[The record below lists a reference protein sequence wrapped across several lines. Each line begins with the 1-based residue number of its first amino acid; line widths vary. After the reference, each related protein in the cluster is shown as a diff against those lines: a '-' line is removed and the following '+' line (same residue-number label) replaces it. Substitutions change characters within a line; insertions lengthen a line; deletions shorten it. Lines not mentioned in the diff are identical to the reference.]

1 MSSELIQ
8 KLTFPLLALIAA
20 ALFTGLFFYAGAVD
34 RNDPPPP
41 DAKEIFEDSL
51 GKPSIQSDVPGGT
64 ADLSIEHMSGQEV
77 ARWVEVIAVECLSL
91 TPSNFDE
98 NTRLVKNYFTEP
110 GYQQYQ
116 SYLAQTKFAEVIKGR
131 GLQSG
136 AILERPP
143 LEANSMVQNG
153 VYKWLYEVPI
163 TLSFIPA
170 GQTRGSAAN
179 AQNQRFTLR
188 LQLTRA
194 QDPQNPNRIK
204 VEIWQILPARG

>member
-1 MSSELIQ
+1 
-8 KLTFPLLALIAA
+8 
-20 ALFTGLFFYAGAVD
+20 
-34 RNDPPPP
+34 
-41 DAKEIFEDSL
+41 
-51 GKPSIQSDVPGGT
+51 
-64 ADLSIEHMSGQEV
+64 MSGQEV
-77 ARWVEVIAVECLSL
+77 ARWVEVIAVESLSL

-98 NTRLVKNYFTEP
+98 NTRLVKNYFTDS

-116 SYLAQTKFAEVIKGR
+116 SYLSQTKFEEVLKQR

-143 LEANSMVQNG
+143 LKANAMVQNG
-153 VYKWLYEVPI
+153 VFKWLYEVPV

-170 GQTRGSAAN
+170 GQTRGSAVN

-194 QDPQNPNRIK
+194 ADPQNPNRIK
-204 VEIWQILPARG
+204 VEIWQILPSRG